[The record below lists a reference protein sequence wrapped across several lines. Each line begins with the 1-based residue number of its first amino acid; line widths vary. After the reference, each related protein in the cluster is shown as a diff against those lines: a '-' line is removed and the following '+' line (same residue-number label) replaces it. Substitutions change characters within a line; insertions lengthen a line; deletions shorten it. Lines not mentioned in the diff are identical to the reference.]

1 MLQDPLTLSLIGIKQ
16 LSKLEH
22 TLVQNKV
29 VLKPQNSKTVPSNAH
44 VTYKVNCMSHK
55 QLPQNEPNHHKKC
68 QKWPIYLS
76 HKMMTLVLSQLIPS
90 IHTVKLRILTRLN
103 LKHMQALM
111 KGIFDPYVL

>member
-1 MLQDPLTLSLIGIKQ
+1 MDLGEIDFRIDFLNSISEKKDSL
-16 LSKLEH
+16 KL
-22 TLVQNKV
+22 L
-29 VLKPQNSKTVPSNAH
+29 NSKIVLSNAH

-90 IHTVKLRILTRLN
+90 INTLVSMYL
-103 LKHMQALM
+103 QFAQ
-111 KGIFDPYVL
+111 

>member
-1 MLQDPLTLSLIGIKQ
+1 MLQDPLTLSLISIKQ
-16 LSKLEH
+16 LSKLER

-29 VLKPQNSKTVPSNAH
+29 ALKPQNSKIVPSNAH

-90 IHTVKLRILTRLN
+90 INTLVTIYFLPSKLSGLSVWNYVKL
-103 LKHMQALM
+103 
-111 KGIFDPYVL
+111 